1 MATAPSQRLTAHA
14 SRDRCHAD
22 VGNLS
27 DEELLVEFLEVEAA
41 SSEEAFRAIVVRH
54 GPMVMGVCRHALHHE
69 HDAEDAFQAVFLTL
83 ARKADTIRNRR
94 GLSGWLYEV
103 AYRVAIR
110 ARANAARR
118 RDQEGQG
125 AAMSAEAT
133 TPEHENTVAWDELR
147 PVLHDEVNRLPEKY
161 RLPIILSYLEGKSNE
176 EVAVQLEWP
185 VGTVKGRLS
194 RARDLLR
201 TRLSRRG
208 VALSAAFLCMALSQ
222 NNASAEAIPES
233 LIDRTLRGVLHARS
247 RAAAKV
253 LASRADRSAISASE
267 SSRVEAYADLAHEDR
282 RSKPRSRTGWLV
294 LVAVLCVGFAIA
306 SGLFSDPLLTRRVK
320 ASFTSMVR
328 GGYAAACH

>member
-1 MATAPSQRLTAHA
+1 MATASSKGSTVHA
-14 SRDRCHAD
+14 YRDRCQPL

-27 DEELLVEFLEVEAA
+27 DEELLAKFLDDEAE

-69 HDAEDAFQAVFLTL
+69 QDAEDAFQAAFLTL

-94 GLSGWLYEV
+94 VLSGWLYEV

-110 ARANAARR
+110 ARANASRR

-125 AAMSAEAT
+125 AAISAEAT
-133 TPEHENTVAWDELR
+133 TPDHENRVAWDELR

-176 EVAVQLEWP
+176 EVADLLEWP

-208 VALSAAFLCMALSQ
+208 VALSAAFICMALSQ
-222 NNASAEAIPES
+222 NEASAEAIPES
-233 LIDRTLRGVLHARS
+233 LIDRTLRAALQARS

-253 LASRADRSAISASE
+253 LASHADRSAISASE
-267 SSRVEAYADLAHEDR
+267 PSRVEGHADLAHEDR
-282 RSKPRSRTGWLV
+282 RRKPRSRTGWLV
-294 LVAVLCVGFAIA
+294 LLALVSIGFAIG
-306 SGLFSDPLLTRRVK
+306 SGLFSDPLLTRRLK